1 MGTFLDS
8 CLFFLSRIGN
18 EKQGIFQK
26 LTPRRPVN
34 RKNDI
39 SRQRE
44 QLESSFNA
52 HFVGLVAGNIFG
64 FVSFFPISHRK
75 RENGRKKKRKKV
87 LVSFCRSRRGQ
98 HFWIRVFFFL
108 SLIGNEKPGI
118 FQKLTPVNAKNDI
131 SQQREELESSFKA
144 HSVGLVAGNIF
155 GFGCFFPISQRQ
167 REARVFHRLT
177 PRRPVNRKSDLSRQ
191 RKEVE

>member
-1 MGTFLDS
+1 MGGLVESYIFGFVS
-8 CLFFLSRIGN
+8 FFPISHR
-18 EKQGIFQK
+18 KRDKRVFQK

-44 QLESSFNA
+44 VLESSFNA

-108 SLIGNEKPGI
+108 SRIANEK
-118 FQKLTPVNAKNDI
+118 
-131 SQQREELESSFKA
+131 
-144 HSVGLVAGNIF
+144 
-155 GFGCFFPISQRQ
+155 
-167 REARVFHRLT
+167 
-177 PRRPVNRKSDLSRQ
+177 
-191 RKEVE
+191 